1 MKEVG
6 QRIAEA
12 MRHRGIFKQYLL
24 ADMVGVDQSA
34 VTRWIC
40 GKGISLQH
48 AIAIST
54 KLQISMDWLIFGE
67 GKIDRGNDHPDYVD
81 NNIYP
86 TDSLSLS
93 AKSLIMELVNY
104 MIKSEKLM

>member
-12 MRHRGIFKQYLL
+12 MRHRGISKQYLL

-54 KLQISMDWLIFGE
+54 TLQISMDWLIFGE
-67 GKIDRGNDHPDYVD
+67 GKIDRGNDHSNYVD

-86 TDSLSLS
+86 TDPLSLN
-93 AKSLIMELVNY
+93 AKNLIIELVNY
-104 MIKSEKLM
+104 MIKSEKLI